1 MSASRKSD
9 TIGSPAAEPPV
20 AQTRPALERLR
31 PRHNSAPIASASPSK
46 ELPTRATMYDV
57 AQAAGVSIKTV
68 SRVVNMEPGVRPE
81 MQRRVEAAIVGLGF
95 RRNVAARSLRT
106 GDRIGSIG
114 LLVADLMNPFYSS
127 VAKAVEGVAARHDA
141 VVIIASSGE
150 NATRERELVLNLLH
164 RPVDGMIV
172 VPAGSD
178 HRYLEPE
185 RRRGAQ
191 VVFLDRSGGHIEADA
206 VVLDNFGGAKLAVD
220 HLIRRGHKRV
230 GFVGDST
237 TVRTAVERLEGYKA
251 ALADAAIPYDPE
263 LVRLGSPAV
272 EMAETA
278 ARQLLALTNGAT
290 AIFAAN
296 NRQCVGVLRAIRA
309 SQRQVAVV
317 GFDDFELS
325 DLLPIPVSV
334 IAFDPAELGRA
345 AAELLFSRMA
355 GDTRPPQRIVIPTRL
370 VERGSGEIL
379 VGRS

>member
-1 MSASRKSD
+1 LSASRKSD
-9 TIGSPAAEPPV
+9 TIGSQAAEPRVP
-20 AQTRPALERLR
+20 QTRPALDSLR
-31 PRHNSAPIASASPSK
+31 PRHDSASTASASPSK

-57 AQAAGVSIKTV
+57 AQASGVSIKTV

-278 ARQLLALTNGAT
+278 ARQLLALTNRAT

-370 VERGSGEIL
+370 IERGSGEIL

>member
-1 MSASRKSD
+1 MR
-9 TIGSPAAEPPV
+9 
-20 AQTRPALERLR
+20 
-31 PRHNSAPIASASPSK
+31 
-46 ELPTRATMYDV
+46 DV
-57 AQAAGVSIKTV
+57 ATAAGVGLKTV
-68 SRVVNMEPGVRPE
+68 SRVVNMEQGVRPE
-81 MQRRVEAAIVGLGF
+81 MQRRVEDAIVSLGF

-106 GDRIGSIG
+106 GYHMGSIG

-127 VAKAVEGVAARHDA
+127 VAKAVERVAARHDA
-141 VVIIASSGE
+141 VIIIVSSGE

-191 VVFLDRSGGHIEADA
+191 IVFLDRSGGNIEADA

-220 HLIRRGHKRV
+220 HLIRRGHKRI
-230 GFVGDST
+230 GFVGDSS
-237 TVRTAVERLEGYKA
+237 TVQTAVERLEGYKA
-251 ALADAAIPYDPE
+251 ALAAAAIPYDPA

-272 EMAETA
+272 ELAETA
-278 ARQLLALTNGAT
+278 ARQLLALENRAT

-296 NRQCVGVLRAIRA
+296 NRQCVGVLRAMRA
-309 SQRQVAVV
+309 SQRQVALV

-334 IAFDPAELGRA
+334 VAFDPAELGRA

-355 GDTRPPQRIVIPTRL
+355 GDARPPQRIVIPTRL
-370 VERGSGEIL
+370 IQRGSGEI
-379 VGRS
+379 VA

>member
-1 MSASRKSD
+1 MR
-9 TIGSPAAEPPV
+9 
-20 AQTRPALERLR
+20 
-31 PRHNSAPIASASPSK
+31 
-46 ELPTRATMYDV
+46 DV
-57 AQAAGVSIKTV
+57 ATAAGVGLKTV
-68 SRVVNMEPGVRPE
+68 SRVVNMEQGVRPE
-81 MQRRVEAAIVGLGF
+81 MQRRVEDAIVSLGF

-106 GDRIGSIG
+106 GYHMGSIG

-127 VAKAVEGVAARHDA
+127 VAKAVERVAARHDA
-141 VVIIASSGE
+141 VIIIVSSGE

-191 VVFLDRSGGHIEADA
+191 IVFLDRSGGNIEADA

-220 HLIRRGHKRV
+220 HLIRRGHKRI
-230 GFVGDST
+230 GFVGDSS
-237 TVRTAVERLEGYKA
+237 TVQTAVERLEGYKA
-251 ALADAAIPYDPE
+251 ALAAAAIPYDPA

-272 EMAETA
+272 ELAETA
-278 ARQLLALTNGAT
+278 ARQLLALENRAT

-296 NRQCVGVLRAIRA
+296 NRQCVGVLRAMRA
-309 SQRQVAVV
+309 SQRQVALV

-334 IAFDPAELGRA
+334 GAFDPAELGRA

-355 GDTRPPQRIVIPTRL
+355 GDARPPQRIVIPTRL
-370 VERGSGEIL
+370 IQRGSGEI
-379 VGRS
+379 VA

>member
-1 MSASRKSD
+1 MR
-9 TIGSPAAEPPV
+9 
-20 AQTRPALERLR
+20 
-31 PRHNSAPIASASPSK
+31 
-46 ELPTRATMYDV
+46 DV
-57 AQAAGVSIKTV
+57 ARAAGVGLKTV
-68 SRVVNMEPGVRPE
+68 SRVVNMEQGVRPE
-81 MQRRVEAAIVGLGF
+81 MQQRVEDAIVSLGF

-106 GDRIGSIG
+106 GYHIGSIG

-127 VAKAVEGVAARHDA
+127 VAKAVERVAARHDA
-141 VVIIASSGE
+141 VIIIVSSGE

-178 HRYLEPE
+178 HRYLESE

-191 VVFLDRSGGHIEADA
+191 IVFLDRSGGHIEADA

-237 TVRTAVERLEGYKA
+237 TVQTAVERLEGYKA
-251 ALADAAIPYDPE
+251 ALAAAAIPYDPA

-272 EMAETA
+272 ELAETA
-278 ARQLLALTNGAT
+278 ARQLLALENRAT

-296 NRQCVGVLRAIRA
+296 NRQCVGVLRAMRA
-309 SQRQVAVV
+309 SQRQVALV

-334 IAFDPAELGRA
+334 VAFDPAELGRA

-370 VERGSGEIL
+370 IQRGSGEI
-379 VGRS
+379 VA

>member
-1 MSASRKSD
+1 MR
-9 TIGSPAAEPPV
+9 
-20 AQTRPALERLR
+20 
-31 PRHNSAPIASASPSK
+31 
-46 ELPTRATMYDV
+46 DV
-57 AQAAGVSIKTV
+57 ARAAGVGLKTV
-68 SRVVNMEPGVRPE
+68 SRVVNMEQGVRPE
-81 MQRRVEAAIVGLGF
+81 MQQRVEEAIVSLGF

-106 GDRIGSIG
+106 GYHIGSIG

-127 VAKAVEGVAARHDA
+127 VAKAVERVAARHDA
-141 VVIIASSGE
+141 VIIIVSSGE

-178 HRYLEPE
+178 HRYLESE

-191 VVFLDRSGGHIEADA
+191 IVFLDRSGGHIEADA
-206 VVLDNFGGAKLAVD
+206 VVLDNFGGAKRAVD

-237 TVRTAVERLEGYKA
+237 TVQTAVERLEGYKA
-251 ALADAAIPYDPE
+251 ALAAAAIPYDPA

-272 EMAETA
+272 ELAETA
-278 ARQLLALTNGAT
+278 ARQLLALENRAT

-296 NRQCVGVLRAIRA
+296 NRQCVGVLRAMRA
-309 SQRQVAVV
+309 SQRQVALV

-325 DLLPIPVSV
+325 DLLPMPVSV

-355 GDTRPPQRIVIPTRL
+355 GDARPPQRIVIPTRL
-370 VERGSGEIL
+370 IQRGSGEI
-379 VGRS
+379 VA

>member
-1 MSASRKSD
+1 
-9 TIGSPAAEPPV
+9 
-20 AQTRPALERLR
+20 
-31 PRHNSAPIASASPSK
+31 
-46 ELPTRATMYDV
+46 MYDV

>member
-1 MSASRKSD
+1 MR
-9 TIGSPAAEPPV
+9 
-20 AQTRPALERLR
+20 
-31 PRHNSAPIASASPSK
+31 
-46 ELPTRATMYDV
+46 DV
-57 AQAAGVSIKTV
+57 ARAAGVGLKTV
-68 SRVVNMEPGVRPE
+68 SRVVNMEQGVRPE
-81 MQRRVEAAIVGLGF
+81 MQQRVEDAIVSLGF

-106 GDRIGSIG
+106 GYHIGSIG
-114 LLVADLMNPFYSS
+114 LLVADLMIPFYSS
-127 VAKAVEGVAARHDA
+127 VAKAVERVAARHDA
-141 VVIIASSGE
+141 VIIIVSSGE

-178 HRYLEPE
+178 HRYLESE

-191 VVFLDRSGGHIEADA
+191 IVFLDRSGGHIEADA

-237 TVRTAVERLEGYKA
+237 TVQTAVERLEGYKA
-251 ALADAAIPYDPE
+251 ALAAAAIPYDPA

-272 EMAETA
+272 ELAETA
-278 ARQLLALTNGAT
+278 ARQLLALENRAT

-296 NRQCVGVLRAIRA
+296 NRQCVGVLRAMRA
-309 SQRQVAVV
+309 SQRQVALV

-334 IAFDPAELGRA
+334 VAFDPAELGRA

-370 VERGSGEIL
+370 IQRGSGEI
-379 VGRS
+379 VA

>member
-1 MSASRKSD
+1 MSDSTNDHK
-9 TIGSPAAEPPV
+9 IGATTA
-20 AQTRPALERLR
+20 ERLMPETR
-31 PRHNSAPIASASPSK
+31 GGIKPARHERGAAPSEAQNLSP
-46 ELPTRATMYDV
+46 ERPTRATMHDV
-57 AQAAGVSIKTV
+57 ARTAGASLKTV

-81 MQRRVEAAIVGLGF
+81 MQRRVEDAIVSLGF

-106 GDRIGSIG
+106 GHRIGSIG

-141 VVIIASSGE
+141 VIIIVSSGE
-150 NATRERELVLNLLH
+150 NAVRERELVLNLLH

-191 VVFLDRSGGHIEADA
+191 IIFLDRGGSNIEADA

-220 HLIRRGHKRV
+220 HLIRHGHKRV
-230 GFVGDST
+230 GFVGDLD
-237 TVRTAVERLEGYKA
+237 TVRTAAERLDGYKA
-251 ALADAAIPYDPE
+251 ALADAGIPYDSE

-272 EMAETA
+272 ELAESA
-278 ARQLLALTNGAT
+278 ARQLLALENRVT
-290 AIFAAN
+290 AVFAAN
-296 NRQCVGVLRAIRA
+296 NRQCVGVLRAIRE
-309 SQRQVAVV
+309 SQRQIALV
-317 GFDDFELS
+317 GFDDFELA

-334 IAFDPAELGRA
+334 IGFDPAELGRA

-355 GDTRPPQRIVIPTRL
+355 GDNRPPQRIVIPTRL
-370 VERGSGEIL
+370 IQRGSGEI
-379 VGRS
+379 VA

>member
-1 MSASRKSD
+1 MGDSTNYD
-9 TIGSPAAEPPV
+9 PTIEPA
-20 AQTRPALERLR
+20 TK
-31 PRHNSAPIASASPSK
+31 SPSTK
-46 ELPTRATMYDV
+46 TGPGIGPARGRPDAATGENPDATERPTRATMHDV
-57 AQAAGVSIKTV
+57 GRAAGVSVKTV

-81 MQRRVEAAIVGLGF
+81 MQRRVEDAIVSLGF

-106 GDRIGSIG
+106 GHRMGSIG

-141 VVIIASSGE
+141 VIIIVSSGE
-150 NATRERELVLNLLH
+150 NANRERELLLNLLH

-191 VVFLDRSGGHIEADA
+191 IVFLDRCGGNIEADA
-206 VVLDNFGGAKLAVD
+206 VVLDNFGGARLAVD
-220 HLIRRGHKRV
+220 HLIRRGHRRI

-237 TVRTAVERLEGYKA
+237 TVLTAVERLDGYKA
-251 ALADAAIPYDPE
+251 ALAGAGIAYDPE

-272 EMAETA
+272 ELAETA
-278 ARQLLALTNGAT
+278 ARQLIDVENGAT
-290 AIFAAN
+290 AVFAAN
-296 NRQCVGVLRAIRA
+296 NRQCVGVLRAIRE
-309 SQRQVAVV
+309 SQRQVALV
-317 GFDDFELS
+317 GFDDFELA

-334 IAFDPAELGRA
+334 ISFDPAELGRA

-355 GDTRPPQRIVIPTRL
+355 GDARPPQRIVIPTRL
-370 VERGSGEIL
+370 IQRGSGEIEA
-379 VGRS
+379 

>member
-1 MSASRKSD
+1 MR
-9 TIGSPAAEPPV
+9 
-20 AQTRPALERLR
+20 
-31 PRHNSAPIASASPSK
+31 
-46 ELPTRATMYDV
+46 DV
-57 AQAAGVSIKTV
+57 ATAAGVGLKTV
-68 SRVVNMEPGVRPE
+68 SRVVNMEQGVRPE
-81 MQRRVEAAIVGLGF
+81 MQRRVEDAIVSLGF

-106 GDRIGSIG
+106 GYHMGSIG

-127 VAKAVEGVAARHDA
+127 VAKAVERVAARHDA
-141 VVIIASSGE
+141 VIIIVSSGE

-191 VVFLDRSGGHIEADA
+191 IVFLDRSGGNIEADA

-220 HLIRRGHKRV
+220 HLIRRGHKRI
-230 GFVGDST
+230 GFVGDSS
-237 TVRTAVERLEGYKA
+237 TVQTAVERLEGYKA
-251 ALADAAIPYDPE
+251 ALAAAAIPYDPA

-272 EMAETA
+272 ELAETA
-278 ARQLLALTNGAT
+278 ARQLLALENRAT

-296 NRQCVGVLRAIRA
+296 NRQCVGVLRAMRA
-309 SQRQVAVV
+309 SQRQVALV

-334 IAFDPAELGRA
+334 VAFDPAELGRA

-370 VERGSGEIL
+370 IQRGSGEI
-379 VGRS
+379 VA